1 MSAATTMGYSTFSD
15 KDLDSCLK
23 QDTSERNNLNLF
35 KQGILREDAIE
46 LSMQMMNSQG
56 PGYYQLDN
64 QNGCECGLKEAR
76 NIQVSQPGINFKG
89 GCGWSGE
96 LGCLTD
102 NDSNLR
108 QNKDRI
114 TNKREIHQLTERLSA
129 TTRNLTKGFFDVDA
143 ESVIRP
149 GDFGKDQKPV
159 HGDVRDHDREL
170 FHPDDSE
177 TEGRSPRH
185 EAHYPRGL
193 GIRLG
198 PRRVTDA
205 RDGEK
210 RRLSPPMQRKD
221 LQGAR
226 QETKG
231 FSSRI

>member
-76 NIQVSQPGINFKG
+76 DIQVSQPGINFKG

-102 NDSNLR
+102 NDSHLR

-129 TTRNLTKGFFDVDA
+129 TTRNLSKGFYDVDA

-149 GDFGKDQKPV
+149 GDFGKDQKPCMATSEITIGNYFTPMIPKLKTEV
-159 HGDVRDHDREL
+159 QNTKHIIPE
-170 FHPDDSE
+170 DSE
-177 TEGRSPRH
+177 
-185 EAHYPRGL
+185 YDWVRGGL
-193 GIRLG
+193 PTREMVRNEDYL
-198 PRRVTDA
+198 RRCK
-205 RDGEK
+205 EK
-210 RRLSPPMQRKD
+210 TFKD
-221 LQGAR
+221 QD
-226 QETKG
+226 KN
-231 FSSRI
+231 

>member
-89 GCGWSGE
+89 GVGWSGE
-96 LGCLTD
+96 LGCLVD
-102 NDSNLR
+102 NDSHLR

-129 TTRNLTKGFFDVDA
+129 TTRNLTKGFYDVDA

-149 GDFGKDQKPV
+149 GDFGKDQKPCMATSEITIGNYFTPMIPKLKQEV
-159 HGDVRDHDREL
+159 QNTKHIIPE
-170 FHPDDSE
+170 DSE
-177 TEGRSPRH
+177 
-185 EAHYPRGL
+185 YDWVRGGL
-193 GIRLG
+193 PTREMVRNEDYL
-198 PRRVTDA
+198 RRCK
-205 RDGEK
+205 EK
-210 RRLSPPMQRKD
+210 TFKD
-221 LQGAR
+221 QG
-226 QETKG
+226 KN
-231 FSSRI
+231 

>member
-15 KDLDSCLK
+15 KDLDACLK
-23 QDTSERNNLNLF
+23 QDTSERNDLKLF

-76 NIQVSQPGINFKG
+76 DIQVSQPGINFKG

-102 NDSNLR
+102 NDSQLR

-129 TTRNLTKGFFDVDA
+129 TTRNLSKGFFDVDT

-149 GDFGKDQKPV
+149 GEFARDQKPCMATSEITYGNYFTPMIPKLKQEV
-159 HGDVRDHDREL
+159 QDTKHIIPE
-170 FHPDDSE
+170 DSE
-177 TEGRSPRH
+177 
-185 EAHYPRGL
+185 YDWVRGGL
-193 GIRLG
+193 PTREMVRNEDYL
-198 PRRVTDA
+198 RRCKEKTF
-205 RDGEK
+205 RDQDK
-210 RRLSPPMQRKD
+210 
-221 LQGAR
+221 
-226 QETKG
+226 
-231 FSSRI
+231 I